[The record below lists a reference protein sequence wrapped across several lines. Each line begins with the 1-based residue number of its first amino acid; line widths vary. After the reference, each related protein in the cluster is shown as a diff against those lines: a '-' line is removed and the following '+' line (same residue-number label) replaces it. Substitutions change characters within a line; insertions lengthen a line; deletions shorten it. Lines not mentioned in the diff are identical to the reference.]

1 MSLDADARI
10 DRRRLKRHLVL
21 WRTVAIVAVVIAV
34 LLSLRPE
41 DRLLVGD
48 HVARLT
54 ISGLITD
61 DRERSQ
67 VLAET
72 AADPQVRAVIVH
84 INSPGGTVVGGEA
97 LYRDLRDIAAAKPV
111 VAVLREF
118 GASAGYM
125 VALGTDRIFARRGT
139 ITGSIGVVLQ
149 TADITG
155 MLEKLG
161 ISTETLKSGPLKA
174 VPNPL
179 EPLTPEARE
188 RTLEVVRDVFD
199 MFLDMV
205 VERRDMSR
213 QEALEL
219 ADGRIF
225 TGQQAV
231 ANGLVDEIG
240 GEKEAVAWLAA
251 VHGIDETLPIHDLEL
266 PGEDRLWRQLLDTLA
281 GKTLFSE
288 RVTLDGLI
296 SLWHPDLR

>member
-1 MSLDADARI
+1 MPLDADARI
-10 DRRRLKRHLVL
+10 DRRRLKRRLVL

-205 VERRDMSR
+205 VERRDMTR
-213 QEALEL
+213 PEALEL

-266 PGEDRLWRQLLDTLA
+266 PGEDRLWRRLLETLA